1 MRPWTLVGDSSR
13 GVIRWVINV
22 AIILIGALV
31 AFFRMPWEAQRS
43 IWAED
48 GGVFLNDAISGSGWR
63 GILAPYEGYLHLIPR
78 LAANLVVS
86 VVPINLYALAMNFL
100 SCIVVSLVGLLVYRL
115 SKPFFESRAVRVCL
129 ASIPVLV
136 APGPVE
142 TLANFANVHWFL
154 LWLAPWLLLKPAK
167 SRKEG
172 IFLLVASLV
181 VALTEILALMFVP
194 LFLYRWRDKSKWYA
208 AVGLVVGLACQIFVT
223 LTNPRSPSSG
233 YPVNA
238 FSVFEGW
245 FLNSSSALFFGDS
258 ATVTSRIHAFG
269 PLPIVFAA
277 FPFIMLLAYIMWKGS
292 SAHRFLAGT
301 MFVASIGT
309 WAATQV
315 VNPQPFFDYA
325 AFNAADWNG
334 FFISRYSTAPS
345 MFLLALFPLASA
357 VLLTNS
363 RAKASLLIG
372 SFLALQLVFF
382 FPTVVSRTN
391 GPVWSEEVNAG
402 KQACSANPTFETS
415 GIQIAPRGWFAD
427 KVHIGCKELLGQ

>member
-1 MRPWTLVGDSSR
+1 MRPGTLVGDSSR
-13 GVIRWVINV
+13 GIIRWVINV
-22 AIILIGALV
+22 AIVSIGALI

-115 SKPFFESRAVRVCL
+115 SKPFSASRTIRVCL

-142 TLANFANVHWFL
+142 TLANFANVHWYL
-154 LWLAPWLLLKPAK
+154 LWLAPWLVLKPAK

-181 VALTEILALMFVP
+181 VALTEILTLMFVP
-194 LFLYRWRDKSKWYA
+194 LFLYRWRDKSRWYA
-208 AVGLVVGLACQIFVT
+208 EIGLFFGLACQIFVT
-223 LTNPRSPSSG
+223 LTNSRSPSSG
-233 YPVNA
+233 YPVNL
-238 FSVFEGW
+238 FSVLEGW
-245 FLNSSSALFFGDS
+245 FLNSSSALFYGDS
-258 ATVTSRIHAFG
+258 VTVTSHVHAFG
-269 PLPIVFAA
+269 ALPIVVAAIPFVVLFA
-277 FPFIMLLAYIMWKGS
+277 FIMWKGEP
-292 SAHRFLAGT
+292 AQRFLAGT
-301 MFVASIGT
+301 MVVASFGT

-345 MFLLALFPLASA
+345 MFLLTLFPLASA
-357 VLLTNS
+357 VLITKS
-363 RAKASLLIG
+363 RAKASLLLG
-372 SFLALQLVFF
+372 SFLVLQLIFF

-402 KQACSANPTFETS
+402 RQACIANPTLGTT

-427 KVHIGCKELLGQ
+427 KVHIACKELLGQ